1 MAPSLQESLHSQ
13 AMGSSSTERAS
24 FATTARLLSCL
35 VTESLVR
42 AIFVPLQWSDC
53 VGIGVVLKA
62 PIATIP
68 AHNCKQED
76 TLAIVLLTHAP
87 VLKTD
92 FESSGDPRGR
102 EIGLLDPLDM
112 FPLVL
117 VISKDGESSE
127 NEVWFISF
135 CGFWFWAV
143 LRTSLHRQLRQDVP
157 LSAIRHV
164 FSSPCWSFPEQI
176 IIKELNDPLIL
187 WDSFATVVDLDP
199 TIRSD
204 ISDELA
210 SSVRWQAYSYDHPP
224 NAPTLLSPSID
235 WEQSIAEGHPTHPV
249 RISSVPTK
257 RLLTDED

>member
-1 MAPSLQESLHSQ
+1 MRGQRVGSSGFIAWVASYSPRNAFHAMAPSFQESLHSR
-13 AMGSSSTERAS
+13 AMSSSSTERAS

-53 VGIGVVLKA
+53 VGVGVVLKG

-68 AHNCKQED
+68 AHNKQED
-76 TLAIVLLTHAP
+76 ILAIVLLTHAP

-117 VISKDGESSE
+117 VILKDGESSE

-135 CGFWFWAV
+135 CGSWAV
-143 LRTSLHRQLRQDVP
+143 Q
-157 LSAIRHV
+157 
-164 FSSPCWSFPEQI
+164 
-176 IIKELNDPLIL
+176 
-187 WDSFATVVDLDP
+187 
-199 TIRSD
+199 
-204 ISDELA
+204 
-210 SSVRWQAYSYDHPP
+210 YS
-224 NAPTLLSPSID
+224 
-235 WEQSIAEGHPTHPV
+235 
-249 RISSVPTK
+249 
-257 RLLTDED
+257 